1 MDFDYESLPIFY
13 EVVQSKNKHL
23 RIINYSHDIKIYM
36 MYDIQNEFNL
46 RNAMI
51 EFVRQYLSK
60 QSPVPFLYSINVL
73 PSSVLNRIIRVVG
86 NSMNLNLIKI
96 YFIRS
101 LSGRLQMKVYRATE
115 YDSQYTSVMNMVDK
129 IVNGA
134 KISKINNEKSIRMY
148 NTHHNR
154 YGYTDIPQFYPFCY
168 NILNLELAN
177 GIFATLQLKYLDTNI
192 NRYIRNTSIV
202 YNNYEN

>member
-13 EVVQSKNKHL
+13 EVVQSKNKQL
-23 RIINYSHDIKIYM
+23 KVINFSHDIKIYM

-46 RNAMI
+46 RNAMVK
-51 EFVRQYLSK
+51 FVRQYLSK

-129 IVNGA
+129 IVNDA

-148 NTHHNR
+148 NRYHN
-154 YGYTDIPQFYPFCY
+154 
-168 NILNLELAN
+168 
-177 GIFATLQLKYLDTNI
+177 
-192 NRYIRNTSIV
+192 
-202 YNNYEN
+202 